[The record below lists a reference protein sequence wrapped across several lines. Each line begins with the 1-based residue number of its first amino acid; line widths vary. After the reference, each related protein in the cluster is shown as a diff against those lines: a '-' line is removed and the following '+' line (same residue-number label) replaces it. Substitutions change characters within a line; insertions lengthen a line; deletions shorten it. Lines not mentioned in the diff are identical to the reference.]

1 MGYAFTVTTSGNNI
15 TINPRQ
21 GNNITIAQTGTQVSI
36 NTNATLIQTTTLA
49 NSYKGDWTSGTSYL
63 RGDTVKYI
71 GNVYLAQQ
79 SVTSTTNPILDT
91 TNWTL
96 FSSSETTST
105 FNTLTALT
113 SIVAAPAAVLSFQHP
128 VGADA
133 SPVLLSTATTAI
145 SFPTGIE
152 TTTVHATSAIQA
164 ASAGFT
170 GQVSAGSVSLT
181 NGSKTIL
188 VNPNLGIEMNAGE
201 ILLTS
206 NTGGTI
212 ELTSDQNIFNNP
224 RNTINAS
231 NYLDIDVGN
240 NIGFNVGGAVIFNAQ
255 YLYTPEVRAAGVVAH
270 DGVWI
275 GSNESSAV
283 KVIDSAGNWVGPA
296 ITDTPPEEINGIT
309 GTSQQQLDSVDT
321 TKYDTV
327 KYFLKLKDGTNI
339 HTTEIV
345 MFYDGTDITISEYG
359 ITTNH
364 GLLGTFTAD
373 VNGSNMRLLFTPN
386 NVSSLNVR
394 ITKTLMAV

>member
-1 MGYAFTVTTSGNNI
+1 M
-15 TINPRQ
+15 
-21 GNNITIAQTGTQVSI
+21 
-36 NTNATLIQTTTLA
+36 
-49 NSYKGDWTSGTSYL
+49 
-63 RGDTVKYI
+63 
-71 GNVYLAQQ
+71 
-79 SVTSTTNPILDT
+79 
-91 TNWTL
+91 
-96 FSSSETTST
+96 
-105 FNTLTALT
+105 
-113 SIVAAPAAVLSFQHP
+113 
-128 VGADA
+128 
-133 SPVLLSTATTAI
+133 
-145 SFPTGIE
+145 
-152 TTTVHATSAIQA
+152 
-164 ASAGFT
+164 
-170 GQVSAGSVSLT
+170 
-181 NGSKTIL
+181 
-188 VNPNLGIEMNAGE
+188 
-201 ILLTS
+201 
-206 NTGGTI
+206 
-212 ELTSDQNIFNNP
+212 
-224 RNTINAS
+224 
-231 NYLDIDVGN
+231 
-240 NIGFNVGGAVIFNAQ
+240 
-255 YLYTPEVRAAGVVAH
+255 
-270 DGVWI
+270 WI